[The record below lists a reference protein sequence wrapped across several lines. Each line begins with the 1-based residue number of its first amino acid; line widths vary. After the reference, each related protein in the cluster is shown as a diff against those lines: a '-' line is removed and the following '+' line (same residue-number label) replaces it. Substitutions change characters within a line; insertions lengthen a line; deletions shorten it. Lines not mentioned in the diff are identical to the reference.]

1 MAGAGADEP
10 ARPSGYDGGMD
21 RTFDITLPPGAVA
34 LSRAL
39 GTAGFDA
46 LLVGGAVRDGLLGR
60 EVCDLD
66 LVTDAPAEAI
76 RRLADGAPGVR
87 AVYGV
92 GERFGTMGVAL
103 EDGAVVEVST
113 YRPDALPA
121 AATAERFALD
131 AGHRDAT
138 VNAIA
143 LDLANGT
150 LLDPLGGVADLDAG
164 LLRAPGEPADRFAED
179 PLRVLRVARL
189 VAQLG
194 FTVEPRTA
202 EAMAST
208 ASRLAE
214 VAPER
219 VRCELTKLL
228 VAPGAT
234 DGLLVA
240 QSSGALATVLPEVA
254 ALHGITQPSFH
265 DLDALAHTL
274 QAVGL
279 TPPTPVLRWAALL
292 HDVGKAACRS
302 VDPDGRIRFLGHA
315 KEGARI
321 AQMVCERLRFSNAE
335 KSAIVHLVAEHMR
348 LGEVNADNPRSV
360 DRAVRRLDL
369 SRGPAT
375 LASAEDALELTLADF
390 SATAHRE
397 EAPEVRRRLAT
408 ALAASRERGSAEPVR
423 SPLSGRELMERLGLD
438 EGPEL
443 GAVKRAVIEAVADG
457 RIASDDK
464 AAAFRVARE
473 AAATGRSGRS
483 PSP

>member
-1 MAGAGADEP
+1 MDRHP
-10 ARPSGYDGGMD
+10 DIPLPSGAE
-21 RTFDITLPPGAVA
+21 AVA
-34 LSRAL
+34 RSLRQ
-39 GTAGFDA
+39 AGFDA

-66 LVTDAPAEAI
+66 LVTDAPAESI

-92 GERFGTMGVAL
+92 GERFGTIGVAL
-103 EDGAVVEVST
+103 EDGTVVEVST

-121 AATAERFALD
+121 VTTTERFALD

-143 LDLANGT
+143 LDLATGT

-194 FTVEPRTA
+194 FAVEPRTA
-202 EAMAST
+202 AAMAE
-208 ASRLAE
+208 AAPNLAA

-219 VRCELTKLL
+219 VRGELTKLL
-228 VAPGAT
+228 VAPGAP

-240 QSSGALATVLPEVA
+240 QSSEALATVLPEVA
-254 ALHGITQPSFH
+254 ALDGVSQPSFH
-265 DLDALAHTL
+265 DLDVLRHTL

-321 AQMVCERLRFSNAE
+321 AQRVCERLRFSNAE

-348 LGEVNADNPRSV
+348 LGEVNVDNPRSV

-375 LASAEDALELTLADF
+375 LASAEDALELTMADF
-390 SATAHRE
+390 SATSHRE
-397 EAPEVRRRLAT
+397 GAPEVRRRLAS
-408 ALAASRERGSAEPVR
+408 ALAASRARGSAEPVR
-423 SPLSGRELMERLGLD
+423 SPLSGTELMERLGLE

-443 GAVKRAVIEAVADG
+443 GAVKRAVVEAVADG
-457 RIASDDK
+457 RIRADDK
-464 AAAFRVARE
+464 TAAFRVACE
-473 AAATGRSGRS
+473 AAATARSARS